1 METITQG
8 EKGNKALNKKIIGRR
23 YKLGLCWFCQTEC
36 NNDDYFHLECYDMH
50 EKT

>member
-1 METITQG
+1 METITKG

-23 YKLGLCWFCQTEC
+23 YKMGLCWFCQ
-36 NNDDYFHLECYDMH
+36 NDCGEDTYFHLECYDMH

>member
-1 METITQG
+1 MERVTQG
-8 EKGNKALNKKIIGRR
+8 EKGNKVLNKKIIGRQ

-36 NNDDYFHLECYDMH
+36 INDDYFHLECYDMH